1 MAAGS
6 IGSTGQPAWVL
17 PLLCGLGSRNAM
29 WDTSAPT
36 RWRDGL
42 IVQRVQHQCPL
53 LLRGCPASFWS
64 LFSSTWIYR
73 CPHTR
78 GWTCGWR
85 LYLVQTFLRVNFSFF
100 RGVAS
105 GRTKKLPF
113 FVEPLAPSCHLR

>member
-53 LLRGCPASFWS
+53 LLRGCPASSRS
-64 LFSSTWIYR
+64 LFSSTWMYR
-73 CPHTR
+73 CPNTR
-78 GWTCGWR
+78 GRTCGWR
-85 LYLVQTFLRVNFSFF
+85 LYWLFFVQFLLCVNFSFF
-100 RGVAS
+100 QGVVS
-105 GRTKKLPF
+105 SSTKKVPS
-113 FVEPLAPSCHLR
+113 FV